1 MAEKKTAVAAPLF
14 ETDFGAN
21 CGVLAPMT
29 LEDLV
34 KWIHAE
40 KSAWYWITFEVEGHA
55 VVGLNSLGR
64 TLEHAASQ
72 AVDVRNAQENTPEFR
87 DTIEFRNALDG
98 IQHLLRQVY
107 ERGFPHASSAL
118 GKRVQAMCE
127 RHLHEAVAYLSARLN
142 LSCPRFAPTDIP
154 AWDGFHTGLV
164 ERVEQAHEAALKQ
177 HNTKMTVLQETFR
190 KDMALRAPVSYWE
203 GQRRLHSTKSKD
215 GGWWVVGAMWV
226 LLALIGGLVIWASND
241 VTPGTALPTWKTVI
255 LGLVGGMGF
264 WAVRLIVRIYLSHR
278 HLANDAAERVTMVQ
292 TYLSLHEDG
301 KVLSDDD
308 RKLVL
313 VALFRSASDG
323 FVKDDAVINP
333 LLEAFTKPK

>member
-14 ETDFGAN
+14 EIDFGEN

-40 KSAWYWITFEVEGHA
+40 QMAWDWIKFQVEGHP
-55 VVGLNSLGR
+55 VDLNSFGMR
-64 TLEHAASQ
+64 FEYAASQ
-72 AVDVRNAQENTPEFR
+72 AVDVRNAQESNPEFR
-87 DTIEFRNALDG
+87 DTIMFRDTLDS
-98 IQHLLRQVY
+98 IQHILRLIY
-107 ERGFPHASSAL
+107 ETGFPHASSAL
-118 GKRVQAMCE
+118 GKRVQAMQE

-142 LSCPRFAPTDIP
+142 LSCPKFAPTDIP
-154 AWDGFHTGLV
+154 AWNGFHTGLV
-164 ERVEQAHEAALKQ
+164 DRVEQAHEAALKQ

-203 GQRRLHSTKSKD
+203 GQRRLHSAKSKD
-215 GGWWVVGAMWV
+215 VGCGVVGAMVV
-226 LLALIGGLVIWASND
+226 LLAVIFFLVKWAFEG
-241 VTPGTALPTWKTVI
+241 VTPGAALPTWETVI

-278 HLANDAAERVTMVQ
+278 HLANDAAERVTMVK

-301 KVLSDDD
+301 KVPSDDD